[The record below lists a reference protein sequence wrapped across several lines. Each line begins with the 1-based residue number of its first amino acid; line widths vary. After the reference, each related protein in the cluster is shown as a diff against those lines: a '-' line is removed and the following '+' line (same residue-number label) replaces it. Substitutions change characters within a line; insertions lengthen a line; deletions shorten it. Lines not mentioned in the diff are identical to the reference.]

1 MLQRFLQMFFQGVL
15 QKSNPFKNS
24 SRNVIFNDSSWIL
37 KGFLWRIVF
46 YIYFFKRLRRLHKDS
61 SEIFSGLLARVLP
74 VIHPTIFSGSLFEKF
89 RQNYFLGFISGIL
102 KKIVSMH
109 PFQMQFR
116 NSSKNFSILSFFS
129 PGNSYMDFFF
139 SKVLSKFSAEL
150 LEKF

>member
-1 MLQRFLQMFFQGVL
+1 MIPPEFSKDFFEGLFFIYIFSKDYGDCTKIPPRF
-15 QKSNPFKNS
+15 
-24 SRNVIFNDSSWIL
+24 
-37 KGFLWRIVF
+37 
-46 YIYFFKRLRRLHKDS
+46 
-61 SEIFSGLLARVLP
+61 FSGLLARVLP

-129 PGNSYMDFFF
+129 PGNSYMD
-139 SKVLSKFSAEL
+139 SI
-150 LEKF
+150 

>member
-1 MLQRFLQMFFQGVL
+1 MYSKKVIPSKIHQGMLFSMIPPEFSKDFFEGLFFIYIFSKDYGDCTKIPPRF
-15 QKSNPFKNS
+15 
-24 SRNVIFNDSSWIL
+24 
-37 KGFLWRIVF
+37 
-46 YIYFFKRLRRLHKDS
+46 
-61 SEIFSGLLARVLP
+61 FSGLLARVLP

-139 SKVLSKFSAEL
+139 RKFYRNFLQSYW
-150 LEKF
+150 KNSR